1 MAESLL
7 LYNPKSGSGAADR
20 IAPQL
25 LAILRERYPDI
36 EAEATH
42 GPGTAGAQVQQAAE
56 RGVRLVFV
64 CGGDGTLLEALQ
76 GAVHREVA
84 LGILPLGTGNVVAR
98 ELGVTLN
105 PVAAARQLLSF
116 APQRIAVG
124 VAEHPAQAGKSYFL
138 AAAGAGL
145 HAELMALPKTGTGR
159 SRAHYFRQG
168 ARLAL
173 RPEAQSFQLRITM
186 PDGTVRTEG
195 ASEVLVIRVRSFGG
209 ALKWWRPGP
218 GLDSDALRIIFTRSH
233 HRARLALYLGRC
245 LLGFPAHSDS
255 HVVSL
260 LAREVECTAQ
270 TDIPA
275 QLDGDT
281 FGNLPV
287 RFSSEPDA
295 LTLLMP
301 SSKQP

>member
-7 LYNPKSGSGAADR
+7 LYNPKSGSGGAIR
-20 IAPQL
+20 LAPQL
-25 LAILRERYPDI
+25 LNILRERYPDI
-36 EAEATH
+36 EAEATR

-76 GAVHREVA
+76 GAVHREVT

-98 ELGVTLN
+98 EFGLTLN

-124 VAEHPAQAGKSYFL
+124 VAEHPGHAGKRYFL

-186 PDGTVRTEG
+186 PDGAVRTEG

-218 GLDSDALRIIFTRSH
+218 GLASAALRIIFTRSH
-233 HRARLALYLGRC
+233 HRTRLALYLGRC

-260 LAREVECTAQ
+260 LAKAVDCTAQ

-275 QLDGDT
+275 QLDGDP
-281 FGNLPV
+281 FGYLPV
-287 RFSSEPDA
+287 YFSSEPDA
-295 LTLLMP
+295 LTMLMP